1 VKRAVVVAALI
12 ASVLAGLGERATGSS
27 AEPRLAHLAA
37 AEAEDANRGVEW
49 RWEHQCRFRNLEGG
63 PSFSTREIRLELA
76 CAAHRWTPSK
86 CSRDNGCNSTAEG
99 KVYEVFGCESGFNE
113 YADNPISSASG
124 IGQALDST
132 WDGWVDRFRR
142 FIRRWSLG
150 DSVWNGRANAILS
163 VRVAAGG
170 WGPWEYGHCA

>member
-1 VKRAVVVAALI
+1 MRAVVTAAI
-12 ASVLAGLGERATGSS
+12 AVLLATGTTAATEAS
-27 AEPRLAHLAA
+27 AEARLADSQAA
-37 AEAEDANRGVEW
+37 TSGDANRGVEW

-76 CAAHRWTPSK
+76 CAADRWTPSK

-124 IGQALDST
+124 IGQVLDST
-132 WDGWVDRFRR
+132 WDSWLSRFRD
-142 FIRRWSLG
+142 FMGRWSLNG
-150 DSVWNGRANAILS
+150 SVWNGRGNAILS

>member
-1 VKRAVVVAALI
+1 VRRAVVYAAAIAALLSGG
-12 ASVLAGLGERATGSS
+12 AMEATGSS
-27 AEPRLAHLAA
+27 AEPRLAHLLAA
-37 AEAEDANRGVEW
+37 APGDANRGVEW

-76 CAAHRWTPSK
+76 CAADTWAPSP
-86 CSRDNGCNSTAEG
+86 CSRDNGCSATVEA

-113 YADNPISSASG
+113 YADNPVSSASG
-124 IGQALDST
+124 VGQVLDST
-132 WDGWVDRFRR
+132 WDGWTAGFRR
-142 FIRRWSLG
+142 FMRRWSLG

>member
-1 VKRAVVVAALI
+1 MKRAVVVAALI

-27 AEPRLAHLAA
+27 AEPRQAHLLAA
-37 AEAEDANRGVEW
+37 APGDANRGVEW

-76 CAAHRWTPSK
+76 CAADTWTPSP
-86 CSRDNGCNSTAEG
+86 CSEGGCSATVEA
-99 KVYEVFGCESGFNE
+99 KVYDVFGCESGFNE

-124 IGQALDST
+124 VGQVLDST
-132 WDGWVDRFRR
+132 WDGWTDRFRR
-142 FIRRWSLG
+142 FMRRWGLHG
-150 DSVWNGRANAILS
+150 SVWNGRGNAILS